1 MTDGT
6 KKRGKNRTW
15 VGNNAAA
22 GTLTFIPGEGRRV
35 DVLAG

>member
-6 KKRGKNRTW
+6 KKRGKNYTW

>member
-1 MTDGT
+1 MTAGT
-6 KKRGKNRTW
+6 KKKGKNCTW